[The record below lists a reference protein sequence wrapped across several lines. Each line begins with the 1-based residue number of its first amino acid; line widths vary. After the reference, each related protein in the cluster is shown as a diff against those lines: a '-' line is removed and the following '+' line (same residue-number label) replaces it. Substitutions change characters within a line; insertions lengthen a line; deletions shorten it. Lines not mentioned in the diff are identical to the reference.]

1 VKPEN
6 PLAIT
11 EDVKRRLGRSQVDLT
26 TMWQIVTQLQSD
38 MRWFQSEIDR
48 LMLLV
53 YRAKAFP
60 VGGSDSAEPSSETER
75 DE

>member
-1 VKPEN
+1 
-6 PLAIT
+6 
-11 EDVKRRLGRSQVDLT
+11 
-26 TMWQIVTQLQSD
+26 MWQIVTQLQSD